1 MVDKNKSIVI
11 LMDCWEYTKKDP
23 MRIANLRSEMCV
35 NINKFIADQKD
46 SIQTVV
52 NACYNPGVLNTEIDT
67 KIGPEFLNATTPE
80 QFAKIYKRKLNSGMA
95 ASLVWLVRTYLEKQ
109 NWIYVWKIAP
119 KFILRSAEI
128 GKLAHWELAIQK
140 TNEDDDSKR
149 TSGLWKPTEKGIKFV
164 RRRIFQT

>member
-1 MVDKNKSIVI
+1 MSTLQEAIDYVKN
-11 LMDCWEYTKKDP
+11 
-23 MRIANLRSEMCV
+23 
-35 NINKFIADQKD
+35 
-46 SIQTVV
+46 
-52 NACYNPGVLNTEIDT
+52 NAGKGVYC
-67 KIGPEFLNATTPE
+67 PCCE

-164 RRRIFQT
+164 RRRISVPSHVFLYDNHVQGFTNDLITIDDALGNKFNYRELMQPTSIKRTPVKKKVKS